1 MRHPTLLISTTVACL
16 VGLPAHARAHHSFAA
31 TFDVETVDELEGE
44 VLSVQWR
51 NPHVLFTLR
60 TDGAAGEDSV
70 YQIESHS
77 LSIMRRMNIA
87 STALNVGDRVRV
99 AGHPARQTD
108 NAMFVLNAL
117 LPSGQE
123 IVFDPFGA
131 PRWAENMGTTRVW
144 QATEGEAQTDQN
156 GIFRVWITSVT
167 HPDAWPFPEMFN
179 LSLIESYPLTEQ
191 ARASV
196 AAFDPLTDL
205 PTLNCMPKGMPTIME
220 QPYPMEIVAEG
231 DTILIR
237 LEEYDTLR
245 TIHMNENA
253 APAGHPASDLGY
265 STGRWEGRTLVVRTS
280 HVSWPFFDSV
290 GIPLSEAVEIEERFA
305 PSDDGS
311 ELRLRM
317 TVTDPATFTEP
328 VQIGKTWLAIS
339 GIEVEPYD
347 CTNDEQG
354 RDRGAQSVE

>member
-1 MRHPTLLISTTVACL
+1 MRHPTQLISAAAFCL
-16 VGLPAHARAHHSFAA
+16 SLAPVGALAHHSFAA

-44 VLSVQWR
+44 VVSVQWR

-60 TDGAAGEDSV
+60 ANGPAGDDTL

-77 LSIMRRMNIA
+77 LSIMRRMDIA
-87 STALNVGDRVRV
+87 STALNVGDTIRV

-131 PRWAENMGTTRVW
+131 PRWAENLGTTRVW
-144 QATEGEAQTDQN
+144 QATEGEAPSDDN

-167 HPDAWPFPEMFN
+167 HPNAWPFPEAFN
-179 LSLIESYPLTEQ
+179 LSLIERYPLTEQ
-191 ARASV
+191 AQAAV

-220 QPYPMEIVAEG
+220 QPYPMEIVDRG
-231 DTILIR
+231 DAILLR

-245 TIHMNENA
+245 TVHMNQTA
-253 APAGHPASDLGY
+253 APAEQPASDLGY
-265 STGRWEGRTLVVRTS
+265 STGRWDGETLVVRTT

-290 GIPLSEAVEIEERFA
+290 GIPLSEAVEIEERFT

-311 ELRLRM
+311 ELHLQM

-328 VQIGKTWLAIS
+328 VQVGKTWLAIS
-339 GIEVEPYD
+339 GVEVQPYE
-347 CTNDEQG
+347 CTN
-354 RDRGAQSVE
+354 